1 MSMVFELRDQPNAVA
16 KKFMRI
22 LWSFAHFSLY
32 CILGSGG
39 PFGCCCKC
47 LRILMSQIPTFS
59 FPLEK
64 HSGCVYYGYGCNIFY
79 EVFWESYGMT
89 CEPVACSCLYV
100 NQP

>member
-64 HSGCVYYGYGCNIFY
+64 HSGCIL
-79 EVFWESYGMT
+79 W
-89 CEPVACSCLYV
+89 LWL
-100 NQP
+100 